1 MWKVA
6 SDLYFSCPA
15 VSHSCTRMLMLL
27 LSFTTFFEK
36 STPMV
41 VFFFSE

>member
-6 SDLYFSCPA
+6 RDRYFSWPA
-15 VSHSCTRMLMLL
+15 VSHSCTRMLMV
-27 LSFTTFFEK
+27 SFSLTTFFEK

-41 VFFFSE
+41 VFFFSQ

>member
-6 SDLYFSCPA
+6 SDRYFSCPA
-15 VSHSCTRMLMLL
+15 VSQSWMRMLMLS
-27 LSFTTFFEK
+27 LSLTTFFEK

-41 VFFFSE
+41 VLFLSE